1 MPKNYYVILGI
12 PANASLDDIKNAYR
26 RLAKE
31 FHPDYYGSERSP
43 FLAIQEAYRV
53 LSDPFQRKKYD
64 EDLDTVRFRTPQQ
77 YSQKKPQRMY
87 KEEVEPLVPETG
99 GYSTRPIRSTRA
111 LRSAAA
117 DMQSFID
124 QFFNR
129 ASENWDYSKESEQ
142 NLKVEVSLNRNQARL
157 GGHLRIRLPAQVR
170 CPDCQGRGSS
180 TFHECWRC
188 FGAGYLRGEIPLLL
202 NYPAGIENNHT
213 VTFSLQR
220 YGLFNKTLTV
230 TFSIE

>member
-31 FHPDYYGSERSP
+31 FHPDYYGNERSP

-64 EDLDTVRFRTPQQ
+64 ENLNTFRFHATQQYKPQTPQ
-77 YSQKKPQRMY
+77 RIHE
-87 KEEVEPLVPETG
+87 EEVEPLVPETG
-99 GYSTRPIRSTRA
+99 GGYSPPFRSTQA
-111 LRSAAA
+111 LRSVAPN
-117 DMQSFID
+117 MQSIVD

-129 ASENWDYSKESEQ
+129 AAENWDYSKESAQ
-142 NLKVEVSLNRNQARL
+142 NLKAQVRLNRSQARQ
-157 GGHLRIRLPAQVR
+157 GGHLHIRLPAQVR

-180 TFHECWRC
+180 AFHECWRC
-188 FGAGYLRGEIPLLL
+188 FGAGYLRGKIPLLL
-202 NYPAGIENNHT
+202 NYPAGTDNNYT

-220 YGLFNKTLTV
+220 YGLSGKTLTV
-230 TFSIE
+230 TFSVE